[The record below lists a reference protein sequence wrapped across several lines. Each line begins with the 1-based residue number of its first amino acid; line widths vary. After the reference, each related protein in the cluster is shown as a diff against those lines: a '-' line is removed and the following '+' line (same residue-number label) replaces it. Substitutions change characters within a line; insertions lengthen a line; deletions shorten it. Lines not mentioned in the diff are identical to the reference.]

1 MSDEAR
7 ATRRQ
12 VVQAVVVAGVAGP
25 VLVACGG
32 GDGGRSGDNGAAGP
46 AIRCGCHG
54 SRYSITDGSVI
65 NGPATRPLAAV
76 TIAITGDEITYEGK
90 DLAAEADIP
99 VGGGTVFKAEKVV
112 VTQPESGRFQAFT
125 AVCTHQGCIV
135 KEVDA

>member
-1 MSDEAR
+1 MSDQAR

-12 VVQAVVVAGVAGP
+12 VVQAVALAGVAGP

-32 GDGGRSGDNGAAGP
+32 DGSSVGDGAGGP

-65 NGPATRPLAAV
+65 NGPATKPLAAV

-90 DLAAEADIP
+90 DLAAKTDIP
-99 VGGGTVFKAEKVV
+99 VGGGTVFKNEKVV
-112 VTQPESGRFQAFT
+112 VTQPEAGTFEAFT

-135 KEVDA
+135 KDVQP

>member
-12 VVQAVVVAGVAGP
+12 VVQAVAVAGVAGP

-32 GDGGRSGDNGAAGP
+32 DGSSGDKGAGGP

-65 NGPATRPLAAV
+65 NGPATKPLAEV

-90 DLAAEADIP
+90 DLAAKADIP
-99 VGGGTVFKAEKVV
+99 VGGGTVFKDEKVV
-112 VTQPESGRFQAFT
+112 VTQPEAGTFEAFT

-135 KEVDA
+135 KEVQA